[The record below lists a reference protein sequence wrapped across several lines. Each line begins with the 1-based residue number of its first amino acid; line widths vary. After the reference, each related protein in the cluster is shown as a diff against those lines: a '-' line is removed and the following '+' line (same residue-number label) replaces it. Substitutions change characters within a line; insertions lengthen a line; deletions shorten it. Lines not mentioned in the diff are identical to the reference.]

1 MAPLQT
7 KITVQVAH
15 ADVLT
20 AAGLVAILGRQD
32 EFELVPQPRAA
43 DVVIADYQT
52 GVRIAR
58 AGHPDESRV
67 LILTHTDSEVEIC
80 HALEQGVRGYVF
92 LGGSID
98 ELRSSLQLVHLG
110 EVALGRG
117 VAGRIAVRLQCK
129 ALTRRED
136 EVLGHVM
143 SGLSNKAIAAKL
155 KLAVGTIKTHV
166 KSILEKLDARSRTQA
181 AAIAQRRGILR
192 SGELSSE
199 QGSAVTLL
207 PPVAP
212 SAHDEPAGVRARLK
226 RRSQQLASSR
236 QLHRQGDLR

>member
-1 MAPLQT
+1 
-7 KITVQVAH
+7 
-15 ADVLT
+15 VLT
-20 AAGLVAILGRQD
+20 AAGLVAILGRQQ
-32 EFELVPQPRAA
+32 EFELVPQPHIA

-58 AGHPDESRV
+58 AGQAGKVRV

-117 VAGRIAVRLQCK
+117 VAGRIAVRMQCK
-129 ALTRRED
+129 ALTRREV
-136 EVLGHVM
+136 EVLGYVM
-143 SGLSNKAIAAKL
+143 SGLSNKAIAANL

-192 SGELSSE
+192 SGERSSE
-199 QGSAVTLL
+199 EGTACAFVR
-207 PPVAP
+207 PVAP
-212 SAHDEPAGVRARLK
+212 SSANESTRVRTRLK
-226 RRSQQLASSR
+226 RRAEQRTLQR
-236 QLHRQGDLR
+236 LHQQGDLR